1 MYEVEE
7 IEEHLAPIS
16 GVDINSISDESDF
29 AADSCVEVTSTVDEN
44 ENELIKWTN
53 YLQLNSDSDEDN
65 DQDYPSTQSA
75 LLLQCSS
82 SETSSDNENISQSS
96 HQLGSTN
103 NQNHIDIMPTSSSTI
118 AKNRW
123 APKRGAMGAFT
134 PRDIF
139 SMDESPLSL
148 FGDQTKR
155 SVNDINTCNEVEGCL
170 SNKRF
175 CTVILTISGEDQ
187 RVGPVLLFKG
197 MGRVSAAEEKT
208 ICPGRQSLLY
218 TKVQD
223 GHPKMLIVDSANSH
237 LNREKLRILRK
248 KNVVV
253 AVIPTGCTMYLQSLD
268 ISVFSTFKKHYTD
281 AAEEYLERNGHRNK
295 I

>member
-118 AKNRW
+118 AKKY
-123 APKRGAMGAFT
+123 KRRQWIVTEKLHAVTCFEKKT
-134 PRDIF
+134 
-139 SMDESPLSL
+139 
-148 FGDQTKR
+148 
-155 SVNDINTCNEVEGCL
+155 INTQQP
-170 SNKRF
+170 K
-175 CTVILTISGEDQ
+175 
-187 RVGPVLLFKG
+187 
-197 MGRVSAAEEKT
+197 
-208 ICPGRQSLLY
+208 
-218 TKVQD
+218 KVD
-223 GHPKMLIVDSANSH
+223 V
-237 LNREKLRILRK
+237 
-248 KNVVV
+248 
-253 AVIPTGCTMYLQSLD
+253 
-268 ISVFSTFKKHYTD
+268 
-281 AAEEYLERNGHRNK
+281 
-295 I
+295 